1 MREIKF
7 RAWKKDYDT
16 GKFYMVPWE
25 DQFFSNSSPVTHF
38 SDYFPDPEDED
49 VILMQ
54 YTGLKDKHGKD
65 IYEGDIV
72 TFDGNMT
79 TDDSMGIEP
88 NGYIYDEESIHSVVW
103 NDKLAAWEL
112 DFDEGE
118 RRKYK
123 NHTRSLLVD
132 GKCEVIGNIHENPEL
147 LGGK

>member
-1 MREIKF
+1 MTPTRERKF
-7 RAWKKDYDT
+7 RVRHKRTGQLEIWDGLQDIALTCGLPDAYDWDN
-16 GKFYMVPWE
+16 VE
-25 DQFFSNSSPVTHF
+25 D
-38 SDYFPDPEDED
+38 
-49 VILMQ
+49 
-54 YTGLKDKHGKD
+54 YTGLKDKNRKE

-79 TDDSMGIEP
+79 TDDSMGIDP

-103 NDKLAAWEL
+103 NNKLAAWEL
-112 DFDEGE
+112 NFDEDDPW
-118 RRKYK
+118 KYK